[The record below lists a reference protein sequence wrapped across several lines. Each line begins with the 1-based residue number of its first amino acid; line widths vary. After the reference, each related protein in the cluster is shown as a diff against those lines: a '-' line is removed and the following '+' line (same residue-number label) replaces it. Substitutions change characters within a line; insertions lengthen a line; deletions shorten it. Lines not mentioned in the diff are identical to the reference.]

1 MAWNDPRKALANCKS
16 AGFPSM
22 TGRRA
27 RAFRSGSSPRRAPA
41 GKGQQMA
48 KNQHADARGT
58 QKIVRQVRKA
68 ARQGAEARK
77 TARGARAAAE
87 GRGAGGEGTACSW
100 ARSMTWLAEGI
111 VLLMFV
117 LALVLV
123 WHAGW

>member
-27 RAFRSGSSPRRAPA
+27 CAFRSGEPPPAPA

-58 QKIVRQVRKA
+58 QKIVRQYEKRLAKEQKLATRRETREQRPKAEVRAGKGPHA
-68 ARQGAEARK
+68 PGQGQ
-77 TARGARAAAE
+77 
-87 GRGAGGEGTACSW
+87 
-100 ARSMTWLAEGI
+100 
-111 VLLMFV
+111 
-117 LALVLV
+117 
-123 WHAGW
+123 

>member
-1 MAWNDPRKALANCKS
+1 
-16 AGFPSM
+16 
-22 TGRRA
+22 
-27 RAFRSGSSPRRAPA
+27 
-41 GKGQQMA
+41 MA

-58 QKIVRQVRKA
+58 QKIVRQVPKA
-68 ARQGAEARK
+68 ARQGAEARN
-77 TARGARAAAE
+77 TARDARAAAE